1 MLFSLNSEVFKNKFV
16 KACLDIDRNL
26 KEFEEHEISKQ
37 YRQFLDRMK
46 DVTKNNSVEKLD
58 KLDPK
63 ELIKI
68 FMRSE
73 KL

>member
-1 MLFSLNSEVFKNKFV
+1 MSEYTIQSTRTR
-16 KACLDIDRNL
+16 CLDIDRNL
-26 KEFEEHEISKQ
+26 KEFEELEISKQ
-37 YRQFLDRMK
+37 YRHFLDRMK
-46 DVTKNNSVEKLD
+46 DVTKNYSVEKLD